1 MQEQD
6 NKVVPEQVG
15 RLSVRNTDNEAVNL
29 QQNGRGQWIPAI
41 PLPFYGLKKG
51 CWCGRK
57 FWTEE
62 GYRAHYALK
71 HILEVD

>member
-1 MQEQD
+1 MNKDVDPVTQEQM
-6 NKVVPEQVG
+6 G
-15 RLSVRNTDNEAVNL
+15 RLSVKNTDNEAVNL
-29 QQNGRGQWIPAI
+29 MQNGRGQWIPAI

-71 HILEVD
+71 HILDVN